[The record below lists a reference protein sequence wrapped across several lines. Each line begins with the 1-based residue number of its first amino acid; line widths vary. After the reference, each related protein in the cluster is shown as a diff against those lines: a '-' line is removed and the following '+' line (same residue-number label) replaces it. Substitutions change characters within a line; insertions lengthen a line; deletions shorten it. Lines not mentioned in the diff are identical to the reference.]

1 MALRSLAYPVFYPQP
16 LDASEFTLVVSDDNQ
31 A

>member
-16 LDASEFTLVVSDDNQ
+16 LDALEFTLIISDHHQ

>member
-16 LDASEFTLVVSDDNQ
+16 LDALEFTLVVSDDNQ